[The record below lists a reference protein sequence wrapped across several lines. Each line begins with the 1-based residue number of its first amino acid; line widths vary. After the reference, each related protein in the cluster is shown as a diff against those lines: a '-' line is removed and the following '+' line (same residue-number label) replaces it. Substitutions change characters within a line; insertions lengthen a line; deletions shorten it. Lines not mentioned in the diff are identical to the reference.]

1 MAKAATAK
9 ASENSRPGAARAK
22 ATGKSDTKLTAVP
35 RASVTI
41 TDNQTGAT
49 FELPVMDGTIGP
61 RVIDIRRLYT
71 DHGLFTWKHGRFPD
85 RFVVQQQDGT
95 VVVYRDG
102 VHSRYTTE
110 QWEVLKA
117 KLRD

>member
-1 MAKAATAK
+1 M
-9 ASENSRPGAARAK
+9 ENDIEIQMLGVREVFQLVEDALLNAGL
-22 ATGKSDTKLTAVP
+22 D
-35 RASVTI
+35 
-41 TDNQTGAT
+41 
-49 FELPVMDGTIGP
+49 ELV
-61 RVIDIRRLYT
+61 VAT

-117 KLRD
+117 KLKD